1 MQSQPAPDRQPDPPP
16 LAGVLVADFSRV
28 LAGPLASMFLAD
40 LGATV
45 IKVERPGTGDDTRS
59 WGPPYVG
66 TATTYYTSVNRNKRS
81 VVLDL
86 ADPGDRRLARR
97 LARRADVLL
106 ENYRPGKL
114 AEFGL
119 DAATLAGDNPGLVYC
134 SISGFGTGAGADLP
148 GYDFVA
154 QAVGGLMSITGE
166 PGGAPVKAG
175 VALVD
180 VLTGLHA
187 TIGILAA
194 LRERDRSG
202 RGQVVAVNLLSSLLS
217 SLVNQGAAYINGA
230 GVPSAM
236 GNRHPSIAPYE
247 TLYTSDAP
255 IAVAV
260 GNDRQFAAM
269 ATCLGR
275 PELAADP
282 RFAANRDRVANRA
295 ALVAALESALS
306 AHGAAYWTDR
316 LQQHGVPCGPVNDI
330 RAAIELAARLGLNPV
345 VQHPSDGERGI
356 ATLAN
361 PITLARSPVRYH
373 HAPPALGA
381 DDSAMR
387 AWLSQDD
394 ADALD
399 GPA

>member
-1 MQSQPAPDRQPDPPP
+1 MPPEPALDDQPDPPP
-16 LAGVLVADFSRV
+16 LSGLLVADFSRV

-45 IKVERPGTGDDTRS
+45 VKVERPGTGDDTRS

-66 TATTYYTSVNRNKRS
+66 AATTYYTSVNRNKRS
-81 VVLDL
+81 IALDL
-86 ADPGDRRLARR
+86 ADPGDRRLAGR

-106 ENYRPGKL
+106 ENYRPRKL

-119 DAATLAGDNPGLVYC
+119 DAATLAVDNPGLVYC

-166 PGGAPVKAG
+166 PGGPPVKAG

-194 LRERDRSG
+194 LRERDHSG
-202 RGQVVAVNLLSSLLS
+202 HGQVVQVNLLSSLLS

-230 GVPSAM
+230 GVPSAL

-247 TLYTSDAP
+247 TLQARDAP

-260 GNDRQFAAM
+260 GNDRQFAAL
-269 ATCLGR
+269 AVCLGR

-295 ALVAALESALS
+295 ALAAALESALS
-306 AHGAAYWTDR
+306 ARDAAHWTDR
-316 LQQHGVPCGPVNDI
+316 LQQAGVPCGPVNDI
-330 RAAIELAARLGLNPV
+330 GAAIDLATSLGLSPV
-345 VQHPSDGERGI
+345 VRHPSEGERGI

-373 HAPPALGA
+373 RAPPELGA
-381 DDSAMR
+381 DDSAVR
-387 AWLSQDD
+387 AWLSDGD
-394 ADALD
+394 AA
-399 GPA
+399 